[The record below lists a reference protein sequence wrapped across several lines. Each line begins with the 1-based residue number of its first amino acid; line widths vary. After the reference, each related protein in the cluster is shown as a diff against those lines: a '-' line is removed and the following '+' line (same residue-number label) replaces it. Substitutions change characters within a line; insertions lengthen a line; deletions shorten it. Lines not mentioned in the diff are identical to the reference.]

1 MVSCTNITASV
12 IRCDSP
18 IYIEAVK
25 DYVIRSYELDS
36 ESARRY
42 SKRRRVIRRSDIG
55 YIAGNHV
62 RTAAVR

>member
-36 ESARRY
+36 ESARDTV
-42 SKRRRVIRRSDIG
+42 SVVALLGAPI
-55 YIAGNHV
+55 
-62 RTAAVR
+62 